1 MTDPE
6 SLRRAVEDVDVVVH
20 LVAMLTG
27 KREDFERVMEQGTRD
42 LVAAAKDAGV
52 KRFVLMS
59 ALGTDERT
67 KELVPYYHAKWEMEQ
82 AVKASGLEY
91 VIFRPSFVFGRG
103 RGALLQFSQIAKAPV
118 TPIIGPGTQRI
129 QPIWVDDVAAYFVAG
144 VELPEAANRTFE
156 LGGPD
161 VVTWNEFWPLLK
173 QALGVRRRTIHLP
186 FGLMRAV
193 AAVLEKL
200 PKRTDHPRPAGDARG
215 RRQHRHELRR
225 RRHLR
230 PPARPAR
237 RAAPPR
243 RSRRTSNRPGGP
255 CGVLAPTWAERP
267 RLRTDEGPLSRPFS
281 LRYQPVLGGTLPTEA
296 ARTRHSASPLRW
308 LDDSPCRS

>member
-1 MTDPE
+1 MRVLVTGATGFIGPFIVQGLVDAGHTVRALEHEPGKSAGLPSQESVQGDMTDPE

-59 ALGTDERT
+59 ALGTDEQT

-82 AVKASGLEY
+82 TVKASGLEY

-103 RGALLQFSQIAKAPV
+103 RAALLQFSQIAKAPV

-173 QALGVRRRTIHLP
+173 DALGVRRRTLHLP
-186 FGLMRAV
+186 FGLMRPV
-193 AAVLEKL
+193 AGVLEKL
-200 PKRTDHPRPAGDARG
+200 PTPPITRDQLAMLDAGDNVVTNSDAVDTFG
-215 RRQHRHELRR
+215 LPLVPLDEQLRR
-225 RRHLR
+225 
-230 PPARPAR
+230 
-237 RAAPPR
+237 
-243 RSRRTSNRPGGP
+243 G
-255 CGVLAPTWAERP
+255 AE
-267 RLRTDEGPLSRPFS
+267 TDE
-281 LRYQPVLGGTLPTEA
+281 
-296 ARTRHSASPLRW
+296 
-308 LDDSPCRS
+308 